1 MATPKQTT
9 LLALIQTIS
18 EYATTDEEIVATVV
32 HLINSRTVVLCG
44 TFAGA
49 RIDLSAEAAA
59 VPRSS
64 SASRAFRICQK
75 KASGLGTALS

>member
-1 MATPKQTT
+1 MNTPRQTT
-9 LLALIQTIS
+9 LLALIQTIG
-18 EYATTDEEIVATVV
+18 EYAATDEEIVATVV

-49 RIDLSAEAAA
+49 RIDLSPEVDA

-64 SASRAFRICQK
+64 SACRAIQNCQR
-75 KASGLGTALS
+75 ARHTSMLLAG